1 MLHFAL
7 AFFLFVCCIPVAGA
21 EVDDYDLLSLPR
33 RRDEVKK
40 ERKKAEDRDVE
51 RKIAGDQDD
60 ENDDDADDRRRD
72 LIERWT
78 DDFIDTDFK
87 KKSFDDLKDLDGS
100 RAEVGGDK
108 DVKPDEPDAH
118 DLRRDDIKYLFSDDF
133 DDRYKAREEEKKT
146 FKDLTKPIPGMLH
159 DWVPDHVN
167 RLQNGAFVKEPDNG
181 FPVPYRLNG
190 HLDIQRKLPWEKEP

>member
-1 MLHFAL
+1 MLRFAL
-7 AFFLFVCCIPVAGA
+7 ALFIFVCCVPGAGA
-21 EVDDYDLLSLPR
+21 ETGAFDRLEVDM
-33 RRDEVKK
+33 KK
-40 ERKKAEDRDVE
+40 EARREKTEEKRDVE
-51 RKIAGDQDD
+51 RRIAGD
-60 ENDDDADDRRRD
+60 DDDDDSDDRRRD

-100 RAEVGGDK
+100 RAEVGRDR
-108 DVKPDEPDAH
+108 DRSMRPDEADGH
-118 DLRRDDIKYLFSDDF
+118 DLRRDDIKYLFL
-133 DDRYKAREEEKKT
+133 DDRDYRCKAKEDEKKT
-146 FKDLTKPIPGMLH
+146 FEELTRPIPGMLH

>member
-1 MLHFAL
+1 MLRFAL
-7 AFFLFVCCIPVAGA
+7 ALFIFVCCVPGAGA
-21 EVDDYDLLSLPR
+21 ETGAFDRLEVDM
-33 RRDEVKK
+33 KK
-40 ERKKAEDRDVE
+40 EARREKTEEKRDVE
-51 RKIAGDQDD
+51 RRIA
-60 ENDDDADDRRRD
+60 DDDDDSDDRRRD

-100 RAEVGGDK
+100 RAQVGRDR
-108 DVKPDEPDAH
+108 DRRRDRRMRPDEADGH
-118 DLRRDDIKYLFSDDF
+118 DLRRDDIKCKS
-133 DDRYKAREEEKKT
+133 REDEKKT
-146 FKDLTKPIPGMLH
+146 FEELTRPIPGMLH

-190 HLDIQRKLPWEKEP
+190 HLDIERKLPWEKEP

>member
-1 MLHFAL
+1 MLQFAL
-7 AFFLFVCCIPVAGA
+7 AFLLLVCCIPGAGA
-21 EVDDYDLLSLPR
+21 EVGDYDRLSLPR
-33 RRDEVKK
+33 RQDEVKK
-40 ERKKAEDRDVE
+40 EKKKAEGRDVE
-51 RKIAGDQDD
+51 RKFAGDDD
-60 ENDDDADDRRRD
+60 SDDADDRRRD

-78 DDFIDTDFK
+78 DDFMDTDFK

-108 DVKPDEPDAH
+108 DMKPDEADDH
-118 DLRRDDIKYLFSDDF
+118 DLRRDDIKYLFF
-133 DDRYKAREEEKKT
+133 DDSDHRCKAREEEKKT
-146 FKDLTKPIPGMLH
+146 FKDLTRPIPGMLH